1 MASWE
6 DLFATRKWRVATELN
21 GAAAAEPG
29 SELNDGDTVVK
40 VEFTKGHFEIIGATF
55 HSPLSS
61 ARGRKGVLLQEVDGS
76 GRDVAGSR
84 IAVGSVVLRRARGEG
99 AVVEP

>member
-21 GAAAAEPG
+21 GTATAEPG
-29 SELNDGDTVVK
+29 TELNDGDSLVK

-61 ARGRKGVLLQEVDGS
+61 ARGRKGVLLQEVDEN
-76 GRDVAGSR
+76 GRDIDGSR
-84 IAVGSVVLRRARGEG
+84 IAVGSVVLGRARKEG
-99 AVVEP
+99 AICEP